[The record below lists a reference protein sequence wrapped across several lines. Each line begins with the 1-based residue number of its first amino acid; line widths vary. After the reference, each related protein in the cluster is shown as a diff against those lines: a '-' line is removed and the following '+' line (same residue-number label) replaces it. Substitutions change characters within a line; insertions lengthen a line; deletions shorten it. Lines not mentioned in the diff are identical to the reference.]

1 MSTTT
6 TTVTIVATIT
16 NGYNVVKC
24 LEIFKSATSCDG
36 PDQIDLAKFA
46 VAYREFI
53 KFFDFLGKVFGFVK
67 SDLVDKLDIIEREI
81 RQEKEQCDGINK
93 HYVTIESTVEH
104 EKSIGKNTAT
114 IAILRLMRGLDFIQR
129 FLEGLYKNQE
139 TNKKPYELALAAY
152 EQTLAFRH
160 TWTVRQLVKAGL
172 CILPTKKNLI
182 VYMYTGVPASNSRV
196 ENDMI
201 FQDMLTQCQKVYSG
215 IHKLYE
221 MNDFLELVPV

>member
-1 MSTTT
+1 MTSDSITITTT
-6 TTVTIVATIT
+6 
-16 NGYNVVKC
+16 GYNVVTC
-24 LEIFKSATSCDG
+24 LEVFKSATSNG

-81 RQEKEQCDGINK
+81 AQEQQDRDGVNVY
-93 HYVTIESTVEH
+93 YVTIHGAVVY
-104 EKSIGKNTAT
+104 EKSIGKDTAT
-114 IAILRLMRGLDFIQR
+114 VAILRLMRGLDFIRR
-129 FLEGLYKNQE
+129 FLEGLNKNQD
-139 TNKKPYELALAAY
+139 TNKKPYDLALAAY

-172 CILPTKKNLI
+172 CLLPSKKNLI
-182 VYMYTGVPASNSRV
+182 LYMHTGVPASNSRS
-196 ENDMI
+196 ENDLLYQE
-201 FQDMLTQCQKVYSG
+201 FLDQFQKVYSI

-221 MNDFLELVPV
+221 KHDFLELVAV